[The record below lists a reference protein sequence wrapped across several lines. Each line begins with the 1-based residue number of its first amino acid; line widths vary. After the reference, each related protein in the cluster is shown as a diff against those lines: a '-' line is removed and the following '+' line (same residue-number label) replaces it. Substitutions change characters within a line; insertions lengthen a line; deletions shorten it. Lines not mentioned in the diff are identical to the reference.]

1 MSHNHFF
8 SGLDGHRNQLN
19 VILFLKL
26 LWVWFFHALAHGT
39 YHARIVYPKY
49 FNHRIALAE
58 LFYAIRDGETPG
70 FLVPGHPQGGIA
82 IPIVGNVDFS
92 AHAGN
97 GLDQFCDALDAGVPL
112 AVKFLGVRFQ
122 PGFNGGKTPNNLLF
136 TDFHGTAHGALEG
149 AGITQGPFN

>member
-1 MSHNHFF
+1 
-8 SGLDGHRNQLN
+8 
-19 VILFLKL
+19 KL

-49 FNHRIALAE
+49 FNHRIALAK

-112 AVKFLGVRFQ
+112 AVRFLGVRFQ
-122 PGFNGGKTPNNLLF
+122 PGCNGGKRSEEHTSELQSPCKPVCPLPPVKKSPTSAAALPPRAPNSSSV
-136 TDFHGTAHGALEG
+136 H
-149 AGITQGPFN
+149 